1 MVDIQEIPL
10 DIEEIHEND
19 ADTEENNQEI
29 IDIPAPKK
37 KGRPAGAKN
46 EAKAPVVK
54 APVLEPVIVA
64 KAPVKKVKPVEPKK
78 RKRVVV
84 SSSSESE
91 EEIAPVID
99 RHALAA
105 DMLQIL
111 SQQRHTK
118 ATAKRAHYATWFQ

>member
-10 DIEEIHEND
+10 DIEETTDNN
-19 ADTEENNQEI
+19 ADTEI
-29 IDIPAPKK
+29 IIEDNVIIEDIPAPKR

-46 EAKAPVVK
+46 KAKPPVITAPVIAAK
-54 APVLEPVIVA
+54 VI
-64 KAPVKKVKPVEPKK
+64 KKEKPVEPKK
-78 RKRVVV
+78 RKQLVV

-91 EEIAPVID
+91 EEIAPVMD

-111 SQQRHTK
+111 SQQRNAK
-118 ATAKRAHYATWFQ
+118 ATVKRAHYASWFQ

>member
-10 DIEEIHEND
+10 DIEETHEND

-46 EAKAPVVK
+46 KAKAPVVK
-54 APVLEPVIVA
+54 APVLEPVIA
-64 KAPVKKVKPVEPKK
+64 TKAQVKKVKPVEPKK

>member
-10 DIEEIHEND
+10 DIEETN
-19 ADTEENNQEI
+19 ENNADNEI
-29 IDIPAPKK
+29 IIEDNVIIVDVPAPKR

-46 EAKAPVVK
+46 KAKAVVK
-54 APVLEPVIVA
+54 APVIAV
-64 KAPVKKVKPVEPKK
+64 KAPVKTVKPIEPKK

-84 SSSSESE
+84 SSSESE
-91 EEIAPVID
+91 EEIAPTVID

-111 SQQRHTK
+111 SQQRNVK
-118 ATAKRAHYATWFQ
+118 ATAKRAHYASWFQ

>member
-46 EAKAPVVK
+46 KAKALVVK
-54 APVLEPVIVA
+54 APVLEPAIAA

>member
-10 DIEEIHEND
+10 DIEEDN
-19 ADTEENNQEI
+19 ENNADAEI
-29 IDIPAPKK
+29 IIEDNPEIVEDAPAPKR

-46 EAKAPVVK
+46 KAKAPVVK
-54 APVLEPVIVA
+54 PPVITV
-64 KAPVKKVKPVEPKK
+64 KAPVKKVKPIEPKK

-111 SQQRHTK
+111 SQQRNTK
-118 ATAKRAHYATWFQ
+118 ANAKRAHYASWFQ